1 MLFSVCPPPA
11 HLPEVLSSCLLLP
24 RHEEGSS
31 QIDRVLLLCACAL
44 TTEIRSGSHAR
55 NGERYR
61 SLRRLQ
67 GLSHRKGGRKGFIF
81 IFM

>member
-31 QIDRVLLLCACAL
+31 RIDRVLLCACAL

-61 SLRRLQ
+61 SLPRLQ
-67 GLSHRKGGRKGFIF
+67 GLSHHKGGRKGLIF